1 MLPVLKILTPKVLKG
16 IMSYVF
22 ESNNLDDQMDMVLH
36 RLEKLEKNSH
46 PPRSYVVCDKCNYK
60 IKQYEG
66 TD

>member
-1 MLPVLKILTPKVLKG
+1 MLPLFKILTPKVLKG

-22 ESNNLDDQMDMVLH
+22 EKNPLDHQMEVVLN
-36 RLEKLEKNSH
+36 RLEKLENTEYVLCKQCKN
-46 PPRSYVVCDKCNYK
+46 K

>member
-1 MLPVLKILTPKVLKG
+1 MLPILKILTPKVLKG
-16 IMSYVF
+16 IMEYVF

>member
-1 MLPVLKILTPKVLKG
+1 MFPVLKILTPKVLKG

>member
-1 MLPVLKILTPKVLKG
+1 MLPGVLKILTPKVLKG

-22 ESNNLDDQMDMVLH
+22 EKNPLDHQMEVVLN
-36 RLEKLEKNSH
+36 RLEKLENTEYVLCKQCKN
-46 PPRSYVVCDKCNYK
+46 K